1 MGVGKSVQ
9 SLACTL
15 LYNDSFPILIICPS
29 ALKHVW
35 KDEVGKWLKDRVNIN

>member
-9 SLACTL
+9 SLACCYL
-15 LYNDSFPILIICPS
+15 FAEDFPVLIICPS

-35 KDEVGKWLKDRVNIN
+35 KDEVGKWLK